1 MDDFGGVLEEDLDG
15 FKFESDAK
23 SLQQILENRAISP
36 TSLGYGKP
44 KTNTSNKGLPSLT
57 PAKNIPASLKK
68 QKDKYEFFEAKNGG
82 VFCRPRVK
90 DSLLNGES
98 TKRSRGFGRD
108 KLKGVLPI
116 RLGKSKSPEKTN
128 IQNANVKPI
137 NKSKYVPGT
146 KLTDLCKSEKKIVP
160 FHLPLPRQSISE
172 RKAVPKI
179 DNLTSMIPQHCNVS
193 KTGITNNVRKELNFH
208 DGSKTIM
215 NKQQKHDS
223 KSGISSNGQANGDS
237 FDFAKPFDIEE
248 GDNRLSNMFN
258 KQKDSKSLA
267 KMIMMRES
275 LAGMP
280 KESIG
285 GLFRQSLSLAEL
297 DRLFEDDSTQS
308 FENLETRL
316 KTPRRRMKNNE
327 VMSPNEKEAGNNIAE
342 IEEQEDKEIE
352 MKCPIM
358 NEPRLTTTEDTN
370 SSNYFPVEK
379 TVEDNC
385 ESPIKSTLKE
395 CILSP
400 SISNKRNSPK
410 DNSKIV
416 QIDNS
421 PEKSLNNDTL
431 VEIYEI
437 EYSDDEEYK
446 RNTSVNISALLQRSL
461 SVNDLSTHSP
471 KTFDCERNT
480 ETESPK
486 TLPKSISDTKLNES
500 IQSSLPPLENAI
512 DIADEL
518 SYNLQEENE
527 FLRQAQEDLEKYRQE
542 QVSWQNDNNFPL
554 LNTLPNTA
562 QKILIMFLFN
572 FA

>member
-44 KTNTSNKGLPSLT
+44 MTNTSNKGLPSLT

-137 NKSKYVPGT
+137 NKSKYGPGT
-146 KLTDLCKSEKKIVP
+146 KSTDLCKSEKKIVP

-179 DNLTSMIPQHCNVS
+179 DKLTSIIPQHCNV
-193 KTGITNNVRKELNFH
+193 NVRKELNFN

-316 KTPRRRMKNNE
+316 KTPRRRIKNNE
-327 VMSPNEKEAGNNIAE
+327 VLSPNEKEAGNNIAE
-342 IEEQEDKEIE
+342 IEEQEDKNFK

-358 NEPRLTTTEDTN
+358 DEPRLTATEDTN

-385 ESPIKSTLKE
+385 ESPTKSTLKE
-395 CILSP
+395 YISSP

-410 DNSKIV
+410 DNSQIV

-461 SVNDLSTHSP
+461 SINDLSTHSP
-471 KTFDCERNT
+471 KTFDCDRNT

-486 TLPKSISDTKLNES
+486 TLPKSISDTKLNEN

-542 QVSWQNDNNFPL
+542 QVSWQNDNNPPL
-554 LNTLPNTA
+554 LNE
-562 QKILIMFLFN
+562 N
-572 FA
+572 FHPVPQHCLKDINNFSV